1 MTEDRKSKEY
11 AASELND
18 EDLDDVQGGARLS
31 QTSITRTTGVE
42 QNTPTSNIGGAISP
56 GDVSYYG
63 SYYGGAKDLGIKT
76 NFSSFKKR

>member
-1 MTEDRKSKEY
+1 MTEDRKSKEH
-11 AASELND
+11 AASELKD

-31 QTSITRTTGVE
+31 RTSITRTTGVE

-63 SYYGGAKDLGIKT
+63 NNAKNLGIKT